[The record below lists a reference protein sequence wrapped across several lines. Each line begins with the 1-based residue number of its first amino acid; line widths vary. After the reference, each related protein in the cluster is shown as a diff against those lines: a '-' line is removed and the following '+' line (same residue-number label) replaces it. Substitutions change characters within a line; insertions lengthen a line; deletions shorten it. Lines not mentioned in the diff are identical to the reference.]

1 MHDETTPPTSAS
13 GPAVEAEPTQ
23 EPGQHDMAPH
33 TQDPGPDA
41 ANDAPGLDGD
51 PAAEAAS
58 EAEAEARTE
67 AMVEA
72 DAEAQPQEEARGT
85 WWNPRTPC
93 PRPAWRPCPKPSAR
107 GSPAPG
113 GPASP
118 PVQTRAI
125 PYMLAGQE
133 IMVQAR
139 TGSGKTGAFVLPL
152 LQRLDPSRKTCQ
164 AMVLAP
170 TRELARQVAEEARML
185 FGDSGLS
192 VVAVYGGVGYGEQ
205 LAAFQAGAQLV
216 VGAPGRILDHLIKR
230 NLRLDDMKVL
240 IFDEADRMLS
250 IGFYPDMKAIQ
261 RYLPER
267 GIDAFMFSA
276 TFPPTVLRLAN
287 EFLREPKFLSLSEKQ
302 VNVAEVENV
311 FYAVPGMRRDRSLMR
326 IIETE
331 NPGQSFIFCNTKADV
346 HYLTEVMRS
355 FGYDVDELSADLTQ
369 NKREEVLA
377 RVRRGDVRFLVAT
390 DVAARGID
398 VPELS
403 HVIMYQPPEDP
414 ESYIHRAGRTG
425 RAGAAG
431 TVITLVDVI
440 QKIELMRIATRY
452 QMRITER
459 QLPTEEEAAA
469 AVAERLTAALEAR
482 LRVKGPLVQER
493 QAKFLPLAQSLAQ
506 SEEGMALVAM
516 LLDEYHQGT
525 IASPPPAPP
534 IAVGRPPRSGRDRS
548 ERRDEGRRDDRREGR
563 DEGRREGR
571 RDDRGEGRREGRRDD
586 RGEGRGE
593 GRREGR
599 GEGRSEGRDG
609 RRRGGRSEERG
620 GRDEFRREPDDR
632 RRDERPVDVDGN
644 RPDQAPREEN
654 RESGEERREGRGRRR
669 RGRDRDRQESR
680 DSGDSGQPRESG
692 AAQEP
697 RETRDPEAPRPA
709 REPSPR
715 REPRQAQARPR
726 RVFLDIDPDNEENL
740 APEFRMGGD
749 THDDHEVHDAGF
761 DGGYDDEFD
770 EERDDARGNTAENPA
785 EAGGAPVKKKRRRRR
800 RKSGGGPK
808 PAPEGE

>member
-13 GPAVEAEPTQ
+13 GPAVEAEPTK

-41 ANDAPGLDGD
+41 ADDAPGLDGD

-58 EAEAEARTE
+58 EAEGEAQAE

-72 DAEAQPQEEARGT
+72 DAEAQLQEEAQDVVEPE
-85 WWNPRTPC
+85 NALP
-93 PRPAWRPCPKPSAR
+93 
-107 GSPAPG
+107 
-113 GPASP
+113 PASLEALP
-118 PVQTRAI
+118 EAIRQGVARAGWPALTPVQTRAI

-152 LQRLDPSRKTCQ
+152 LSRLDPNRKTCQ

-377 RVRRGDVRFLVAT
+377 KVRRGDVRFLVAT

-459 QLPTEEEAAA
+459 NLPTEEEAAA

-493 QAKFLPLAQSLAQ
+493 QAKLLPLAQSLAQ

-525 IASPPPAPP
+525 IASPPPVPP
-534 IAVGRPPRSGRDRS
+534 IAVGRPPRSSRG
-548 ERRDEGRRDDRREGR
+548 RDEGRRDDRREGR

-571 RDDRGEGRREGRRDD
+571 RDEGPREGRRDD
-586 RGEGRGE
+586 RGE

-599 GEGRSEGRDG
+599 GEGRDG
-609 RRRGGRSEERG
+609 RRRGGRAEERD
-620 GRDEFRREPDDR
+620 GRGEFRREAPEDR
-632 RRDERPVDVDGN
+632 RREERPLEPDGN
-644 RPDQAPREEN
+644 RQGQEPRAEN

-669 RGRDRDRQESR
+669 RGRDRDRQE
-680 DSGDSGQPRESG
+680 PRESVESG
-692 AAQEP
+692 EIREP
-697 RETRDPEAPRPA
+697 VQSPEPGETREPAAPRPP

-715 REPRQAQARPR
+715 REPRQAQAQARPR

-740 APEFRMGGD
+740 APEFRVGED
-749 THDDHEVHDAGF
+749 AHDDHEAHDTGF

-770 EERDDARGNTAENPA
+770 EGRDEGRDDARGNTQENPA

-800 RKSGGGPK
+800 RKSGSGPK